1 MSASGNLGLNDTLVR
16 CIQGHSGKIADHI
29 IFSMAHMRIYRHEQC
44 HTLAPCTHSDILMQI
59 IGPDAPGLLPGG
71 RLVADA
77 ASQEGRRSHIHLSR
91 NLVGADGIIPEKFKR
106 RNID

>member
-1 MSASGNLGLNDTLVR
+1 
-16 CIQGHSGKIADHI
+16 
-29 IFSMAHMRIYRHEQC
+29 
-44 HTLAPCTHSDILMQI
+44 MQI

-71 RLVADA
+71 RPVADA
-77 ASQEGRRSHIHLSR
+77 ASKEGRRPHIHMSR